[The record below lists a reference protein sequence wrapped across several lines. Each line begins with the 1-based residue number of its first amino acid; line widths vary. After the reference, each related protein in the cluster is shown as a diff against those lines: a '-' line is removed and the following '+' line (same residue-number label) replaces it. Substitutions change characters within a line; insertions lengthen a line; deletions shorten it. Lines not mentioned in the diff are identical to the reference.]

1 MAATARNEWVSLKRA
16 LNDAGVPER
25 EFESVAV
32 VALDQIPR
40 RGSGEEPTNLFTE
53 EEARILGEVG
63 LDISPRRP
71 NEPDVVVRTAAGY
84 AVMLVQ
90 AKSAS
95 EVAHDLGVTSARIR
109 QRASERTLYGIRD
122 GDEWRFP
129 GWQFDASGRPIRG
142 LGAVFP
148 VMSRDLHPIA
158 VFRFLSEPSPDLEI
172 EDEPVSPLAWLA
184 TGGSPEPVA
193 AIAATL

>member
-1 MAATARNEWVSLKRA
+1 MAATARNQWMSLKRA
-16 LNDAGVPER
+16 LDDAGVPAR

-32 VALDQIPR
+32 VALAQIMR
-40 RGSGEEPTNLFTE
+40 RRPAEEPANLFTE
-53 EEARILGEVG
+53 DEARILGEGG
-63 LDISPRRP
+63 LDLSPRRP
-71 NEPDVVVRTAAGY
+71 GEPDVVVRTAARY

-90 AKSAS
+90 AKSAT
-95 EVAHDLGVTSARIR
+95 EVAHSLGVTSTRIR
-109 QRASERTLYGIRD
+109 QRALERTLYGIRD
-122 GDEWRFP
+122 RDEWRFP
-129 GWQFDASGRPIRG
+129 GWQFDDSGRPIRG

-172 EDEPVSPLAWLA
+172 DENPVSPLAWLA
-184 TGGSPEPVA
+184 TGGDPEPVA

>member
-1 MAATARNEWVSLKRA
+1 MAATARNELVSLKRA

-32 VALDQIPR
+32 VALNQIPR

-71 NEPDVVVRTAAGY
+71 NEPDVVVLTAAGY

-95 EVAHDLGVTSARIR
+95 EVANDLGVTSARIR

-172 EDEPVSPLAWLA
+172 EDEPVSPLALLA
-184 TGGSPEPVA
+184 TGGNPEPVA

>member
-32 VALDQIPR
+32 VALGQIPR

-53 EEARILGEVG
+53 EEARILGEGG
-63 LDISPRRP
+63 LDLSPRRP

-95 EVAHDLGVTSARIR
+95 EVAHDLDVTSARIR

-148 VMSRDLHPIA
+148 VMSRDLHPIT

-172 EDEPVSPLAWLA
+172 EDEPVSPIAWLA
-184 TGGSPEPVA
+184 TGGNPEPVA

>member
-1 MAATARNEWVSLKRA
+1 
-16 LNDAGVPER
+16 
-25 EFESVAV
+25 
-32 VALDQIPR
+32 
-40 RGSGEEPTNLFTE
+40 
-53 EEARILGEVG
+53 
-63 LDISPRRP
+63 
-71 NEPDVVVRTAAGY
+71 
-84 AVMLVQ
+84 MLVQ
-90 AKSAS
+90 AKSAT

-184 TGGSPEPVA
+184 TGGNPEPVA

>member
-1 MAATARNEWVSLKRA
+1 MAATARNQWISLKRA
-16 LNDAGVPER
+16 LDDAGVPAR

-32 VALDQIPR
+32 VALGQIMR
-40 RGSGEEPTNLFTE
+40 RRPAEEPANLFTE
-53 EEARILGEVG
+53 DEARILGEGG
-63 LDISPRRP
+63 LDLSPRRP
-71 NEPDVVVRTAAGY
+71 DEPDVVVRTAAGF

-90 AKSAS
+90 AKSAT
-95 EVAHDLGVTSARIR
+95 EVAHSLGVTSTRIR
-109 QRASERTLYGIRD
+109 QRALERTLYGIRD
-122 GDEWRFP
+122 RDEWRFP
-129 GWQFDASGRPIRG
+129 GWQFDDSGRPIRG

-172 EDEPVSPLAWLA
+172 DENPVSPLAWLA
-184 TGGSPEPVA
+184 TGGDPEPVA

>member
-1 MAATARNEWVSLKRA
+1 MTATARHEWISLQRA
-16 LNDAGVPER
+16 LDDAGVPED

-32 VALDQIPR
+32 VALSEILR
-40 RGSGEEPTNLFTE
+40 RRPSDEPTNLFTE
-53 EEARILGEVG
+53 EEARILGEGG
-63 LDISPRRP
+63 LDLSPRRP
-71 NEPDVVVRTAAGY
+71 NEPDMVVRTAARY
-84 AVMLVQ
+84 AAMLLE
-90 AKSAS
+90 AKSAV
-95 EVAHDLGVTSARIR
+95 EVARDLGVTPARIR

-148 VMSRDLHPIA
+148 VVPRGLHPIA

-172 EDEPVSPLAWLA
+172 DSEPVPPLAWLA
-184 TGGSPEPVA
+184 TGGDAGPVA
-193 AIAATL
+193 AVAATL

>member
-1 MAATARNEWVSLKRA
+1 MAATARNQWMSLKRA
-16 LNDAGVPER
+16 LDDAGVPAR

-32 VALDQIPR
+32 VALGQIMR
-40 RGSGEEPTNLFTE
+40 RRPAEEPANLFTE
-53 EEARILGEVG
+53 DEARILGEGG
-63 LDISPRRP
+63 LDLSPRRP
-71 NEPDVVVRTAAGY
+71 GEPDVVVRTAARY

-90 AKSAS
+90 AKSAT
-95 EVAHDLGVTSARIR
+95 EVAHSLGVTSARVR
-109 QRASERTLYGIRD
+109 QRALERTLYGIRD
-122 GDEWRFP
+122 RDEWRFP
-129 GWQFDASGRPIRG
+129 GWQFDDSGRPIRG

-172 EDEPVSPLAWLA
+172 DENPVSPLAWLA
-184 TGGSPEPVA
+184 TGGDPEPVA

>member
-1 MAATARNEWVSLKRA
+1 MAATARNEWVSLERA
-16 LNDAGVPER
+16 LNEAGVPKR

-32 VALDQIPR
+32 VALGEISR
-40 RGSGEEPTNLFTE
+40 RGSGEGPTNLFTE
-53 EEARILGEVG
+53 EEARILGEGG
-63 LDISPRRP
+63 LDLSPRRP
-71 NEPDVVVRTAAGY
+71 DEPDVVVRTAARY

-90 AKSAS
+90 AKSAT

-148 VMSRDLHPIA
+148 VMPRDLHPIA

-184 TGGSPEPVA
+184 TGGDPAPVG

>member
-32 VALDQIPR
+32 VALGQIPR

-90 AKSAS
+90 AKSAT

-148 VMSRDLHPIA
+148 VMSRDLHQIA

>member
-1 MAATARNEWVSLKRA
+1 MAATARNEWKSLKRA
-16 LNDAGVPER
+16 LDNAGVPER

-32 VALDQIPR
+32 VALGQILR
-40 RGSGEEPTNLFTE
+40 RRSGEEPTRLFTD
-53 EEARILGEVG
+53 EEARILGEGG
-63 LDISPRRP
+63 LDLSPRRGD
-71 NEPDVVVRTAAGY
+71 EPDVVVRSAAGF

-90 AKSAS
+90 AKTAG

-129 GWQFDASGRPIRG
+129 GWQFDDSGRPIRG
-142 LGAVFP
+142 LAAVFP
-148 VMSRDLHPIA
+148 VMSGDLHPIA
-158 VFRFLSEPSPDLEI
+158 VFRFLSEPSTDLEI
-172 EDEPVSPLAWLA
+172 DDEPVSPLTWLA
-184 TGGSPEPVA
+184 TGGNPESVA

>member
-16 LNDAGVPER
+16 LDDAGVPER

-32 VALDQIPR
+32 VALGQIPR

-53 EEARILGEVG
+53 DEARMLGEGG
-63 LDISPRRP
+63 LDLSPRRP
-71 NEPDVVVRTAAGY
+71 NEPDVVVRTATGY

-95 EVAHDLGVTSARIR
+95 EVAHALGVTSARIR

-172 EDEPVSPLAWLA
+172 QDEPVSPLAWLA
-184 TGGSPEPVA
+184 TGGNPGPVA